1 MQNELK
7 DNLRRF
13 AVLLLLA
20 VLLFVV
26 LWGGQTTALSAYAE
40 STSYS
45 DVLDDLRKD
54 ENFSPS
60 TYPTVADDYSLQV
73 IQVAEST
80 GKELFV
86 YVYQPS
92 GQAKDLRASYITIA
106 LTPRENFSEPKVYSL
121 TLLNSSGVFY
131 KYRVDGLTVSTQTT
145 RYYTVTTILRPF
157 DETIDDDAEHGNE
170 VTNVEYEVAK
180 EYCFSTI
187 NGEPFFRVL
196 EVETIE
202 ITDKF
207 VGFVRYS
214 NGFELYPSAC
224 DSHFVA
230 FNTDRD
236 MDRVLEADVYYSSQ
250 SYSIS
255 EYIGVPIPP
264 EETFGEKQDKY
275 AYLDYTQK
283 VEHTGDGWFA
293 PTYKW
298 DRIETV
304 EQFIEE
310 NEAFQNVYSGVILDV
325 NVGNK
330 ITEEGKA
337 ALKDKEWVLRFV
349 ETSYETWSGYDYEKR
364 DLTLIGDVMILRLKF
379 ETDGVVYNLGTIDN
393 MQTGGRDPI
402 NDEHYEVGLS
412 DTGKWILAIIALII
426 LIIVLGPI
434 LPYIIKAVV
443 WIVMLPFK
451 AIATLV
457 KGIQKA
463 AKKKPKQAATS
474 LPKVQS
480 PQPKAVYRTA
490 KAAGKDS
497 QKTAN
502 KDRK

>member
-26 LWGGQTTALSAYAE
+26 LWGGQATALSAYAE

-54 ENFSPS
+54 KNFSPS
-60 TYPTVADDYSLQV
+60 TYPIVANDYSLQV

-92 GQAKDLRASYITIA
+92 GQAKDLKASSINISLKPRVEIA
-106 LTPRENFSEPKVYSL
+106 DVRNYKL

-131 KYRVDGLTVSTQTT
+131 KYRVDGLTVSTETT
-145 RYYTVTTILRPF
+145 RYYTITTIYRPF
-157 DETIDDDAEHGNE
+157 DETIDEDADHGNVVTE
-170 VTNVEYEVAK
+170 VDYKVAK

-187 NGEPFFRVL
+187 NGEPYFRVL
-196 EVETIE
+196 DIETIE

-214 NGFELYPSAC
+214 DGFKLYVGAC

-236 MDRVLEADVYYSSQ
+236 IDRLLEADVYYTSQ
-250 SYSIS
+250 SYSWS
-255 EYIGVPIPP
+255 FVPFAG
-264 EETFGEKQDKY
+264 ENETFGEKQDNY
-275 AYLDYTQK
+275 AYLEYTQK
-283 VEHTGDGWFA
+283 VEHSGGGLFA
-293 PTYKW
+293 PTYTW

-310 NEAFQNVYSGVILDV
+310 NETFQNVYSGAIIDI
-325 NVGNK
+325 NVANT
-330 ITEEGKA
+330 ITDEGKE
-337 ALKDKEWVLRFV
+337 ALKGKKWVLRFV
-349 ETSYETWSGYDYEKR
+349 ETSYSLNSGAGGATTSR
-364 DLTLIGDVMILRLKF
+364 STLVGDVTILRLKF

-393 MQTGGRDPI
+393 KQTGSRDPI
-402 NDEHYEVGLS
+402 NEEYYEVGLS
-412 DTGKWILAIIALII
+412 DTGKWILAIIALVI
-426 LIIVLGPI
+426 LLIVLGPI

-443 WIVMLPFK
+443 WVIMLPFK
-451 AIATLV
+451 AIAAIV
-457 KGIQKA
+457 KAIN
-463 AKKKPKQAATS
+463 KKKPKDTGQS
-474 LPKVQS
+474 LNKEVKRNESKNKV
-480 PQPKAVYRTA
+480 K
-490 KAAGKDS
+490 
-497 QKTAN
+497 
-502 KDRK
+502 

>member
-60 TYPTVADDYSLQV
+60 TYPTVANDYSLQV

-92 GQAKDLRASYITIA
+92 GQAKDLRASSINISLKPRVEIA
-106 LTPRENFSEPKVYSL
+106 DVRNYKL

-131 KYRVDGLTVSTQTT
+131 KYRVDGLTVSSDTT
-145 RYYTVTTILRPF
+145 RYYTITTIYRPF
-157 DETIDDDAEHGNE
+157 DETIDKQADHGNTVTE
-170 VTNVEYEVAK
+170 VDYKVAK

-187 NGEPFFRVL
+187 NGEPYSRVL
-196 EVETIE
+196 DVETIE

-214 NGFELYPSAC
+214 DGFKLYVGAC

-236 MDRVLEADVYYSSQ
+236 IDRLLEADVYYTSQ
-250 SYSIS
+250 SYSWS
-255 EYIGVPIPP
+255 FVPFAG
-264 EETFGEKQDKY
+264 ENETFGEKQDNY
-275 AYLDYTQK
+275 AYLEYTQK
-283 VEHTGDGWFA
+283 VEHSGGGLFA
-293 PTYKW
+293 PTYTW

-304 EQFIEE
+304 EQFISE
-310 NEAFQNVYSGVILDV
+310 NETFQNVYSGAIIDV
-325 NVGNK
+325 NVANT

-337 ALKDKEWVLRFV
+337 ALKGKQWVLRFA
-349 ETSYETWSGYDYEKR
+349 ETSYSLNGGASGATTSFS
-364 DLTLIGDVMILRLKF
+364 TLVGDVTILRLKF
-379 ETDGVVYNLGTIDN
+379 ETDGIVYNLGTIDN
-393 MQTGGRDPI
+393 KQTGSDKPI
-402 NDEHYEVGLS
+402 NEEHYEVDLS
-412 DTGKWILAIIALII
+412 DTGKWILAIIALI
-426 LIIVLGPI
+426 LLFVVLGPI

-443 WIVMLPFK
+443 WVVMLPFK
-451 AIATLV
+451 AIAAIV
-457 KGIQKA
+457 KAMK
-463 AKKKPKQAATS
+463 KKKPKDTGQS
-474 LPKVQS
+474 LNKEVKRNESKNKV
-480 PQPKAVYRTA
+480 K
-490 KAAGKDS
+490 
-497 QKTAN
+497 
-502 KDRK
+502 

>member
-60 TYPTVADDYSLQV
+60 TYPTVANDYSLQV
-73 IQVAEST
+73 IQIAEST

-92 GQAKDLRASYITIA
+92 GQAKDLRASSINISLKPRVEIA
-106 LTPRENFSEPKVYSL
+106 DVRNYKL

-131 KYRVDGLTVSTQTT
+131 KYRVDGLTVSSDTT
-145 RYYTVTTILRPF
+145 RYYTITTIYRPF
-157 DETIDDDAEHGNE
+157 DETIDEQADHGNTVTE
-170 VTNVEYEVAK
+170 VDYKVAK

-187 NGEPFFRVL
+187 NGEPYSRVL
-196 EVETIE
+196 DVETIE

-214 NGFELYPSAC
+214 DGFKLYVGAC

-236 MDRVLEADVYYSSQ
+236 IDRLLEADVYYTSQ
-250 SYSIS
+250 SYSWS
-255 EYIGVPIPP
+255 FVPFAG
-264 EETFGEKQDKY
+264 ENETFGEKQDNY
-275 AYLDYTQK
+275 AYLEYTQK
-283 VEHTGDGWFA
+283 VEHSGGGLFA
-293 PTYKW
+293 PTYTW

-304 EQFIEE
+304 EQFISE
-310 NEAFQNVYSGVILDV
+310 NETFQNVYSGAIIDV
-325 NVGNK
+325 NVANT

-337 ALKDKEWVLRFV
+337 ALKGKQWVLRFA
-349 ETSYETWSGYDYEKR
+349 ETSYSLNGGASGATTSFS
-364 DLTLIGDVMILRLKF
+364 TLVGDVTILRLKF
-379 ETDGVVYNLGTIDN
+379 ETDGIVYNLGTIDN
-393 MQTGGRDPI
+393 KQTGSDKPI
-402 NDEHYEVGLS
+402 NEEHYEVGLS
-412 DTGKWILAIIALII
+412 DTGKWILAIIALI
-426 LIIVLGPI
+426 LLFVVLGPI

-443 WIVMLPFK
+443 WVVMLPFK
-451 AIATLV
+451 AIAAIV
-457 KGIQKA
+457 KAMK
-463 AKKKPKQAATS
+463 KKKPKYTGQS
-474 LPKVQS
+474 LNKEVKRNESKNKV
-480 PQPKAVYRTA
+480 K
-490 KAAGKDS
+490 
-497 QKTAN
+497 
-502 KDRK
+502 